1 MCILQQDQH
10 SLFSVHI
17 ALQLTQLQPLCL
29 QIHLPAAR
37 CRVPQYLLPKDFSKS
52 NPSEHALPLCLASNP
67 TPHYSCW
74 FCGYFQALCCFPW
87 HSLMLSSSK
96 PSPTFPTSLKLLSSD
111 SFLFFQLQTQP
122 SKPNHPPQSPSVSHK
137 IHSALPPTPITAS
150 PLLFIAGQTHI
161 INRNNASVQD
171 FPKALFLPL
180 MGFPKPQPVMH
191 RTCQNSLQAPRAR
204 KQGVPKKVRACWLPC
219 TESFH
224 ISPPCPATDSLCAL
238 FEDIIN

>member
-1 MCILQQDQH
+1 MLCPCVWPQ
-10 SLFSVHI
+10 
-17 ALQLTQLQPLCL
+17 TQLL
-29 QIHLPAAR
+29 IIAAGS
-37 CRVPQYLLPKDFSKS
+37 VV
-52 NPSEHALPLCLASNP
+52 
-67 TPHYSCW
+67 T
-74 FCGYFQALCCFPW
+74 
-87 HSLMLSSSK
+87 SK
-96 PSPTFPTSLKLLSSD
+96 PSAVFPGIRSCSAAPSLPQLSQHPSKLLSSD

-191 RTCQNSLQAPRAR
+191 RTCQNSLQTRLQGQENKACPRKSMPAGR
-204 KQGVPKKVRACWLPC
+204 HAL
-219 TESFH
+219 SHSIFH
-224 ISPPCPATDSLCAL
+224 LHAQLLTHSVHYLKT
-238 FEDIIN
+238 